1 MNHIPYT
8 IICDIADNATNS
20 IDTVYRLHIE
30 VCKKCQAEVALQKK
44 IITIGR
50 SSIAHHL
57 SPQFSQQ
64 VLRVIN
70 PKSKKHW
77 WESALLNIGNLI
89 AMVSVLALLSYIFTV
104 ASNSGLQ
111 VDKPSDSTVVK
122 EMIKFVQHGSH
133 ELIKLLTWKVA
144 PVVAP
149 PHTSNVALFA
159 ILAVSVLMFFDK
171 ILSFLFRRS

>member
-8 IICDIADNATNS
+8 IICDLADNVTNS
-20 IDTVYRLHIE
+20 IDAVYRLHIE
-30 VCKKCQAEVALQKK
+30 VCKKCQAEVELQKK

-50 SSIAHHL
+50 SSIVYYP

-70 PKSKKHW
+70 PKNKKHW
-77 WESALLNIGNLI
+77 WESALLNMGNLI
-89 AMVSVLALLSYIFTV
+89 AMISVLALLSYIFMI

-122 EMIKFVQHGSH
+122 EMMKLVQDGSH
-133 ELIKLLTWKVA
+133 QLIKLLTWKIA
-144 PVVAP
+144 PAAVP
-149 PHTSNVALFA
+149 PHGSSVALFA
-159 ILAVSVLMFFDK
+159 ILAVSILMIFDK
-171 ILSFLFRRS
+171 ILSLFFRRL